1 MELEDRK
8 KKKGKPMNK
17 TLMIKK
23 KNWILGK
30 NKTKFFSPAF
40 FTPSS
45 GHMFF
50 SLNDVNYTFP
60 TNPLN

>member
-1 MELEDRK
+1 
-8 KKKGKPMNK
+8 MNK